1 MTSYLFNK
9 NPTDVAWDYKM
20 LIDAYNAI
28 NITGAWS
35 NVRNQTEPFMLCNQP
50 WLENIVSS
58 MNYRTA
64 HSYSTFITT
73 MRLMHA
79 FSKNVDLYFNYIAT
93 MTKVD
98 EIS

>member
-1 MTSYLFNK
+1 MAVYLLNK
-9 NPTDVAWDYKM
+9 NQNEIAWDYKM

-28 NITGAWS
+28 NINGAWS
-35 NVRNQTEPFMLCNQP
+35 NVRNQSEPFILCNQP
-50 WLENIVSS
+50 WLENIISS
-58 MNYRTA
+58 MTYYTS
-64 HSYSTFITT
+64 HSYSTFIIT

-79 FSKNVDLYFNYIAT
+79 FSKNMDLYFNYIAK